1 MKILKKLLF
10 VVLTLVGIILLAAL
24 FVDGKYAVVKEIEI
38 NKPKE
43 EVFNY
48 IKYLQNQDD
57 YSVWANMDPDMKKTY
72 KGVDG
77 EVGFISAW
85 ESNDEN
91 VGKGEQEII
100 AIDEGNRIDFELR
113 FELPFEAT
121 DQAYMSTTKITD
133 NKTNVT
139 WAFNGEMSYPTN
151 LMLLFM
157 DMEDMLGDD
166 LGTGLSNLKQVLEE
180 K

>member
-10 VVLTLVGIILLAAL
+10 VVLTLAGIILLAAL
-24 FVDGKYAVVKEIEI
+24 FVDGKYSVVKEIEI
-38 NKPKE
+38 NKPKI

-48 IKYLQNQDD
+48 IKHLQNQDE
-57 YSVWANMDPDMKKTY
+57 YSVWANMDPAMKKSY

-100 AIDEGNRIDFELR
+100 AIDEGNKIDFELR
-113 FELPFEAT
+113 FELPFKTT
-121 DQAYMSTTKITD
+121 DQAYMSTSKISE
-133 NKTNVT
+133 NKTNVI

-157 DMEDMLGDD
+157 DMENILGSN
-166 LGTGLSNLKQVLEE
+166 LEKGLSNLKLVLEGE
-180 K
+180 